1 MTLFDALSNWT
12 QLKLVVNSR
21 PNDEAAVVSLDH
33 VADIL
38 KEEFEAVPMSLEKV
52 EDRYM
57 VTFNEKGVEKTQAFP
72 AQLAEALILFINDN
86 PDRYEFK

>member
-1 MTLFDALSNWT
+1 MTLIDALSNWT

-21 PNDEAAVVSLDH
+21 PNDEAAIISLDH

-38 KEEFEAVPMSLEKV
+38 KEEFEIVPTSLEKV
-52 EDRYM
+52 EALYL
-57 VTFNEKGVEKTQAFP
+57 VTFNEKGVEKTQTFP
-72 AQLAEALILFINDN
+72 AQVAETLLQFINEN